1 MRGGKRK
8 IDPKEYILMRIE
20 QLKEE
25 RSKSKDKMDRMWF
38 WKLIEELNYVL
49 EVIDKIGVDD
59 GKRRD

>member
-1 MRGGKRK
+1 MRRGKRK

-38 WKLIEELNYVL
+38 WQLIEELNYLL

>member
-1 MRGGKRK
+1 MRRGKRK

-59 GKRRD
+59 EKRRD

>member
-1 MRGGKRK
+1 
-8 IDPKEYILMRIE
+8 MRID

-25 RSKSKDKMDRMWF
+25 RSKSKDKMDRMRF
-38 WKLIEELNYVL
+38 WKIIEELNYVL

>member
-1 MRGGKRK
+1 MRRGKRK
-8 IDPKEYILMRIE
+8 IDPKQYILMRSD

>member
-1 MRGGKRK
+1 MRICKRK
-8 IDPKEYILMRIE
+8 IDPKQYILMRID

>member
-1 MRGGKRK
+1 MRRGKTK